1 MQWRSVD
8 LLATFYVVIWSMN
21 SRLNN
26 GSPQKKI
33 YIYNN
38 GNPVSGKVGN
48 NLEEEMKNFS
58 NSVCDTLW
66 SIHTLN

>member
-1 MQWRSVD
+1 VQWRSVD

-26 GSPQKKI
+26 GSPQKKK

>member
-26 GSPQKKI
+26 GSPQKKKK
-33 YIYNN
+33 YNN

>member
-1 MQWRSVD
+1 MD

-26 GSPQKKI
+26 GSPQKNI

-38 GNPVSGKVGN
+38 GNPVSDKVGN

>member
-26 GSPQKKI
+26 GSPQKKK

-38 GNPVSGKVGN
+38 GNPVSDKVGN